1 MKAENIGT
9 PFDNWLQAE
18 GIYEETTT
26 RAIKRVL
33 ARQLEAAMKQR
44 NLTKTEVARRMNTSR
59 AVVNRLLDPDN
70 DSLTLTTLQKAAAVV
85 GRQVRLELV

>member
-9 PFDNWLQAE
+9 SFDSWLREE
-18 GIYEETTT
+18 GIYEETTAK
-26 RAIKRVL
+26 AIKRVL

-59 AVVNRLLDPDN
+59 AVVDRLLDPDN

>member
-1 MKAENIGT
+1 VKPENIGT
-9 PFDNWLQAE
+9 PFDSWLREE
-18 GIYEETTT
+18 GIYEEATAK
-26 RAIKRVL
+26 AIKRVL
-33 ARQLEAAMKQR
+33 ARQLAAAMKQR